1 MNILVT
7 GGYGF
12 IGSNYIRFLENRDFD
27 GKVIN
32 ADKLGIGSNIDNLKG
47 LKLNHEFLKIDLAKD
62 YLPDNLDI
70 DCIVNFAS
78 ETHVDRSIKNPE
90 EFYRNN
96 LESVFRILEW
106 MRKQKREVRMV
117 HISTDEVYG
126 EILEGSFTE
135 ESTLKPS
142 NPYSATKASQD
153 MFVLA
158 YVRTYGLNISIT
170 RSANNYGPY
179 QFPEK
184 FIPKTVIRALN
195 NLDIIVYGSGKQV
208 RSWVYVQDNAD
219 AIHTVL
225 LKGKKGTIYNIPGTE
240 EIENI
245 KIVEQIGKIMGKT
258 LKINHVQDRPGH
270 DLRYSL
276 SGKNLSELGWRP
288 NVPFKKGLEYT
299 VKWYMENEWW
309 WKPLVNE
316 KVLGVGF
323 EH

>member
-1 MNILVT
+1 MVLLVT

-12 IGSNYIRFLENRDFD
+12 IGSNYIRHLESIGFSE
-27 GKVIN
+27 KVIN
-32 ADKLGIGSNIDNLKG
+32 VDKLGIGSNMDNLKN
-47 LKLNHEFLKIDLAKD
+47 LSLNHEFLKLDLAKQDLPENAEID
-62 YLPDNLDI
+62 Y
-70 DCIVNFAS
+70 IVNFAS

-96 LESVFRILEW
+96 VESLFRILEW
-106 MRKQKREVRMV
+106 MRKAKREVRMV

-184 FIPKTVIRALN
+184 FIPKTIIRAMN
-195 NLDIIVYGSGKQV
+195 NLDIIVYGSGQQI
-208 RSWVYVQDNAD
+208 RSWLYVRDNAE

-225 LKGKKGTIYNIPGTE
+225 LKGKKGEIYNIPGSDE
-240 EIENI
+240 VENI
-245 KIVEQIGKIMGKT
+245 QIVKMIGEVMNKEMKIRHVE
-258 LKINHVQDRPGH
+258 DRPGH

-276 SGKNLSELGWRP
+276 KGQNLEALGWKPKTRIP
-288 NVPFKKGLEYT
+288 EGLKAT

-323 EH
+323 A

>member
-1 MNILVT
+1 MALLVT

-12 IGSNYIRFLENRDFD
+12 IGSNYIRHLESIGYR

-32 ADKLGIGSNIDNLKG
+32 VDKLGIGSNVDNLKG
-47 LKLNHEFLKIDLAKD
+47 LNLDHKFLKLDLAAQNLPENEEID
-62 YLPDNLDI
+62 Y
-70 DCIVNFAS
+70 IVNFAS

-96 LESVFRILEW
+96 VESLFRILEW
-106 MRKQKREVRMV
+106 MRKSKNDVRMV

-184 FIPKTVIRALN
+184 FIPKTIIRGMN
-195 NLDIIVYGSGKQV
+195 NLDIIVYGSGKQI
-208 RSWVYVQDNAD
+208 RSWLYVRDNAE

-225 LKGKKGTIYNIPGTE
+225 LKGKKGEIYNIPGSDE
-240 EIENI
+240 VENI
-245 KIVEQIGKIMGKT
+245 QIVKMIAKT
-258 LKINHVQDRPGH
+258 MNRELKIRHVEDRPGH

-276 SGKNLSELGWRP
+276 RGKNLEALGWMPKTRIAD
-288 NVPFKKGLEYT
+288 GLGLT

-323 EH
+323 A

>member
-1 MNILVT
+1 MALLVT
-7 GGYGF
+7 GGCGF
-12 IGSNYIRFLENRDFD
+12 IGSNYIRYLEEENFEE
-27 GKVIN
+27 KVIN
-32 ADKLGIGSNIDNLKG
+32 VDKLGIGSNPSNLLG
-47 LKLNHEFLKIDLAKD
+47 LRLNYEFMKIDLSKQDLPENDEID
-62 YLPDNLDI
+62 Y
-70 DCIVNFAS
+70 IVNFAS

-96 LESVFRILEW
+96 LESIFRLLEW
-106 MRKQKREVRMV
+106 MRRSKREVRMV

-135 ESTLKPS
+135 ESTLRPS

-184 FIPKTVIRALN
+184 FIPKTIIRGMKG
-195 NLDIIVYGSGKQV
+195 LDVIVYGSGKQV
-208 RSWVYVQDNAD
+208 RSWLYVRDNAE
-219 AIHTVL
+219 AIHKVL
-225 LKGKKGTIYNIPGTE
+225 MHGKKGEIYNIPGSDE
-240 EIENI
+240 VENI
-245 KIVEQIGKIMGKT
+245 EVVRMISKAMGKE
-258 LKINHVQDRPGH
+258 LKIRHVEDRPGH
-270 DLRYSL
+270 DMRYSL
-276 SGKNLSELGWRP
+276 KGKNIELLGWRP
-288 NVPFKKGLEYT
+288 KVRIEEGLRRT

-309 WKPLVNE
+309 WQPLINE

-323 EH
+323 A